1 MPLLSQIVQLLTESP
16 YNLVYHLITLLAVQI
31 VLGIALGQW
40 GRNRRDE
47 VAQRMVLGAAAI
59 LIVRLF
65 LAGAIAFV
73 SGRNL
78 EPFRYLPP
86 LEQAV
91 NTLTL
96 IGLIW
101 AVAPSWRPIPRL
113 VDLIAFLLI
122 LVTAIV
128 GIAFTLDWAGRTTTQ
143 VYNSDFQATVWGV
156 TQIGLLVLGCGL
168 VVVGRGRDWLLRLF
182 VLLPLLAAHLIHQWN
197 YPEFFVTDTELPYL
211 IRLGHLMA
219 FPLLM
224 IVAYRHVL
232 SELATSVVVT
242 RPQTPSSLTD
252 LLQLATQVIETPDRQ
267 LTQKEALAMVSHLLN
282 PALTALALLPP
293 DENEQIPLMLLR
305 PRLENDQYH
314 HISLKLSEWPSFA
327 IALRQNESTELV
339 PNGMGHQQIQRLYQ
353 QAGLE
358 LETIG
363 PLLLEPLSAR
373 NRPQGLLI
381 VAGKAGLPRWNPAER
396 ELVRHLAYFITHA
409 LQHAAAIEP
418 VLPVPA
424 PLNADERL
432 ALEKERD
439 EALDQRQRWQVEAE
453 KAQSRLLDVEQ
464 KQGHVTELER
474 ELLSL
479 RQALAEAEEAM
490 AFAAAGS
497 SNLSPEW
504 ISRTVTR
511 YSGELEE
518 AQSRIEALET
528 SLRQKVDE
536 PDNDLLIGL
545 IQELRTPM
553 TSIAG
558 YTDLLLSETMGILGS
573 SQRDFLQRIR
583 ANAERTNTMMAQ
595 LLRVVTEGQ
604 AALRLES
611 ADVLSIVETAIDA
624 IAPQLREKRLRLDM
638 YLEDKLGQWQ
648 FNRDALYQIMIHL
661 LSNACQASPSDSL
674 LYLKGQ
680 MELVRETADGV
691 TNETQLLHLAITDS
705 GEGIASDDLA
715 QVFEPHVETEAPLI
729 AGLGDTGIG
738 LAVTQQIVT
747 THHGRI
753 WVEGKPG
760 VGSTFSVLLP
770 LTAIPVDHLKPSVNG
785 SGKSVNS

>member
-1 MPLLSQIVQLLTESP
+1 
-16 YNLVYHLITLLAVQI
+16 
-31 VLGIALGQW
+31 
-40 GRNRRDE
+40 
-47 VAQRMVLGAAAI
+47 
-59 LIVRLF
+59 
-65 LAGAIAFV
+65 
-73 SGRNL
+73 
-78 EPFRYLPP
+78 
-86 LEQAV
+86 
-91 NTLTL
+91 
-96 IGLIW
+96 
-101 AVAPSWRPIPRL
+101 
-113 VDLIAFLLI
+113 
-122 LVTAIV
+122 
-128 GIAFTLDWAGRTTTQ
+128 
-143 VYNSDFQATVWGV
+143 
-156 TQIGLLVLGCGL
+156 
-168 VVVGRGRDWLLRLF
+168 
-182 VLLPLLAAHLIHQWN
+182 
-197 YPEFFVTDTELPYL
+197 
-211 IRLGHLMA
+211 
-219 FPLLM
+219 
-224 IVAYRHVL
+224 
-232 SELATSVVVT
+232 
-242 RPQTPSSLTD
+242 
-252 LLQLATQVIETPDRQ
+252 
-267 LTQKEALAMVSHLLN
+267 
-282 PALTALALLPP
+282 
-293 DENEQIPLMLLR
+293 
-305 PRLENDQYH
+305 
-314 HISLKLSEWPSFA
+314 
-327 IALRQNESTELV
+327 
-339 PNGMGHQQIQRLYQ
+339 
-353 QAGLE
+353 
-358 LETIG
+358 
-363 PLLLEPLSAR
+363 
-373 NRPQGLLI
+373 
-381 VAGKAGLPRWNPAER
+381 
-396 ELVRHLAYFITHA
+396 
-409 LQHAAAIEP
+409 
-418 VLPVPA
+418 
-424 PLNADERL
+424 
-432 ALEKERD
+432 
-439 EALDQRQRWQVEAE
+439 
-453 KAQSRLLDVEQ
+453 
-464 KQGHVTELER
+464 
-474 ELLSL
+474 
-479 RQALAEAEEAM
+479 M

-595 LLRVVTEGQ
+595 LLRVVSEGQ

-705 GEGIASDDLA
+705 GEGIASADLA
-715 QVFEPHVETEAPLI
+715 QVFEPHVETDAPLI

-770 LTAIPVDHLKPSVNG
+770 LTAIPVDDLKPSMNG